1 MTGFKY
7 YNFDTIY
14 SRNGVYNF
22 IVGERGNGKTF
33 GAKDKAIVANI
44 KRNDQFIYLR
54 RFKSELQAAKQTF
67 FADIE
72 HKFPDWDFRV
82 NGNEAQRAP
91 VETRDEA
98 KRKWT
103 TMGFFLALSVAQ
115 TQKSVSFIK
124 VKTIIFD
131 EFIIEKGSTHY
142 LPNEHIAFNNFFL
155 TVDRY
160 KEKTR
165 VFFLANS
172 VSIMNPYFM
181 EFNIKPTSEWV
192 IKDEGFIV
200 VHFIK
205 PGEFANQ
212 VLKTRFG
219 RFIEGTEY
227 AEYAVAN
234 QFADNHEMMIATKP
248 SSAKY
253 NFSIETKNGTFS
265 VWYDSKGEL
274 YYVQKQL
281 PKGTNRM
288 LTLVP
293 EKMGEGKILVTFSD
307 KVLSQ
312 MRTAFRQ
319 DKMRFDNPQGRN
331 AMTEIFKR

>member
-7 YNFDTIY
+7 YNYDSIY
-14 SRNGVYNF
+14 ARNGVYNF

-33 GAKDKAIVANI
+33 GAKDKAIAANI
-44 KRNDQFIYLR
+44 KKGDQFIYLR
-54 RFKSELQAAKQTF
+54 RYKTELQAAKETF

-72 HKFPDWDFRV
+72 YKYPEWDFRV
-82 NGNEAQRAP
+82 VGNLAQRAP
-91 VETRDEA
+91 VETRGEK
-98 KRKWT
+98 KREWVV
-103 TMGFFLALSVAQ
+103 MGYFLSLSVAQ

-131 EFIIEKGSTHY
+131 EFIIEKGATHY
-142 LPNEHIAFNNFFL
+142 LPKEDIAFNNFFL

-181 EFNIKPTSEWV
+181 AFNIKPTSEWV
-192 IKDEGFIV
+192 VMNEGFIV

-212 VLKTRFG
+212 VLQTRFG
-219 RFIEGTEY
+219 KFIEGTEY
-227 AEYAVAN
+227 ADFAVAN
-234 QFADNHEMMIATKP
+234 NFADNHEMLLAKKP
-248 SSAKY
+248 SSASY
-253 NFSIETKNGTFS
+253 HMTLETTNGTFS
-265 VWYDSKGEL
+265 IWYDVKTQT
-274 YYVQKQL
+274 YFVQKPL
-281 PKGTNRM
+281 PKRNM
-288 LTLVP
+288 NFTLVA
-293 EKMGEGKILVTFSD
+293 EKMGEGKTLVTFSD
-307 KVLSQ
+307 KIMGY

-319 DKMRFDNPQGRN
+319 DKMRFDEPSTRN